1 MQQVKIGVVG
11 VGRMGKNHCRVLTS
25 IRTADLVGVFDTDQ
39 KRALQVAGEYETDSF
54 KTFDQM
60 LDAVDAL
67 IIATPT
73 KSHHPL
79 AMLSIDAGVHI
90 LVEKPLAEDLAEGE
104 EIKQLAEDSGI
115 LVQVGHIERFN
126 PAYRELKNLIRPV
139 HVLAIDSR
147 RLSAYDGSN
156 TDVDVIFDL
165 LVHDIDLVTDL
176 TGREPDDI
184 AAIGIRA
191 MSGNIDHVVVHLSY
205 SGGPLVSMVA
215 SRVTEEKIRKIE
227 VTALEAF
234 IESDLMDKKV
244 SIKRRTIGEYTNHNF
259 DGVKYRQESIL
270 ESIHVPMLEPLFLQA
285 QHFIACVRKEEKCLV
300 PAQDGLRA
308 MRIGT
313 LIRDKAIEGIID
325 IPIASSEI
333 PPKSEAVMKG

>member
-1 MQQVKIGVVG
+1 MQQVKVGVVG
-11 VGRMGKNHCRVLTS
+11 VGRMGKNHCRVLTT
-25 IRTADLVGVFDTDQ
+25 IRSADLVGVFDTDQ
-39 KRALQVAGEYETDSF
+39 ERALQVAGEYETDSF
-54 KTFDQM
+54 KSFDQM

-73 KSHHPL
+73 KSHHPI

-90 LVEKPLAEDLAEGE
+90 LVEKPLAEDLADGE
-104 EIKQLAEDSGI
+104 EITQLAEDSGI

-126 PAYRELKNLIRPV
+126 PAYRELKNLIRPI

-147 RLSAYDGSN
+147 RLSAFDGSN

-176 TGREPDDI
+176 IGREPDDI

-191 MSGNIDHVVVHLSY
+191 MSGSIDHVVAHLSF
-205 SGGPLVSMVA
+205 SQGPLVAMAA

-234 IESDLMDKKV
+234 IETDLMDKKV
-244 SIKRRTIGEYTNHNF
+244 SIKRRTIGEYANHNF
-259 DGVKYRQESIL
+259 DGVKYRQESLL

-285 QHFIACVRKEEKCLV
+285 KHFVACIRKEEKCLV
-300 PAQDGLRA
+300 PVHDGLRA

-313 LIRDKAIEGIID
+313 LIRTKAYEGMITN
-325 IPIASSEI
+325 A
-333 PPKSEAVMKG
+333 

>member
-1 MQQVKIGVVG
+1 MQQVKVGVVG
-11 VGRMGKNHCRVLTS
+11 VGRMGNNHCRVLTT
-25 IRTADLVGVFDTDQ
+25 IRSADLVGVFDTDQ
-39 KRALQVAGEYETDSF
+39 KRALQIADEYETDSF
-54 KTFDQM
+54 NSFDQI

-104 EIKQLAEDSGI
+104 EIKQLAESSRI
-115 LVQVGHIERFN
+115 IAQVGHIERFN

-139 HVLAIDSR
+139 HVFAIDSR
-147 RLSAYDGSN
+147 RLSAYDVSN

-176 TGREPDDI
+176 IGREPDDI

-191 MSGNIDHVVVHLSY
+191 VSGNIDHVVAHLSY
-205 SGGPLVSMVA
+205 NGGPLVAMAA

-285 QHFIACVRKEEKCLV
+285 QHFIACIRKEETCLV

-313 LIRDKAIEGIID
+313 LIREKAIEGIID

-333 PPKSEAVMKG
+333 SPKPEAVMKE